1 MQSSTGTA
9 PVPFPESL
17 TESAR
22 RTGNCA
28 CMGLDPSAEHL
39 PDIGGGVSGFLVS
52 LLEEMKRRKAVPAA
66 FKPNLGFFHR
76 LDRPLDGD
84 FGGSLALVEIL
95 KAIRSLFPSIPVIL
109 DAKRGDIA
117 ASSANYAAELF
128 DGWEADAITV
138 HPYMGDD
145 SVEPFCRKARDNGGG
160 VYILCRTSNPGA
172 ARFQN
177 LETGGGESRPLYMEV
192 SRAIAHWAEQYPGT
206 GAVVGATSP
215 GELDEIVALYGQ
227 HPLPLLIPGV
237 GSQGGSAGD
246 VKTILEKHG
255 YPPELVR
262 INSSS
267 GITHPWKRRGE
278 KAPRDWMN
286 ECLDALGQLLDAT
299 RL

>member
-1 MQSSTGTA
+1 M
-9 PVPFPESL
+9 PFPEIL
-17 TESAR
+17 AESAR

-28 CMGLDPSAEHL
+28 CMGLDPSLAHL
-39 PDIGGGVSGFLVS
+39 PAVDGGVSGFFLS
-52 LLEEMKRRKAVPAA
+52 LFEEMKKQEAVPAA

-76 LDRPLDGD
+76 LDRPMEGE
-84 FGGSLALVEIL
+84 FGGSLALAEIM

-128 DGWEADAITV
+128 DGWRADALTV

-145 SVEPFCRKARDNGGG
+145 SVEPFCRKARDYGGG

-177 LETGGGESRPLYMEV
+177 LELCGSGRGGEKGRPLYREV
-192 SRAIAHWAEQYPGT
+192 STAIAHWAKKYPGT

-215 GELDEIVALYGQ
+215 EELDQIVAIYGQ
-227 HPLPLLIPGV
+227 SPLPLLIPGV
-237 GSQGGSAGD
+237 GSQGGSAAD
-246 VKTILEKHG
+246 VKTILQAHG

-267 GITHPWKRRGE
+267 GITHPWKKRAE

-286 ECLDALGQLLDAT
+286 ECLEALGHLLDAT